1 MSAPE
6 ILRELHYRPNVA
18 PQLLRDVLGV
28 ELPRYDGVRT
38 EALDG
43 GATRGDPPLV
53 IVLSQVR
60 TPVHAIV
67 VDALDSCESKARL
80 RWPEWTETVRA
91 RLGVE
96 THAMIVTVD
105 DVVERW
111 AKQPVHLDDGRVFQ
125 PHVIGPSAIPSD
137 GHATPVL
144 VLMALASK
152 ITPRA

>member
-6 ILRELHYRPNVA
+6 ILRELHYRPRVA
-18 PQLLRDVLGV
+18 PELLREVLGV
-28 ELPRYDGVRT
+28 ELPRYDGVRA
-38 EALDG
+38 EALHG
-43 GATRGDPPLV
+43 GPTGAAAPLV

-67 VDALDSCESKARL
+67 VDALDTCDSPARL
-80 RWPEWTETVRA
+80 RWPQWIETVRA
-91 RLGVE
+91 RLGVA
-96 THAMIVTVD
+96 THAMVVTVD

-137 GHATPVL
+137 GRATPVL
-144 VLMALASK
+144 VLMTLASK